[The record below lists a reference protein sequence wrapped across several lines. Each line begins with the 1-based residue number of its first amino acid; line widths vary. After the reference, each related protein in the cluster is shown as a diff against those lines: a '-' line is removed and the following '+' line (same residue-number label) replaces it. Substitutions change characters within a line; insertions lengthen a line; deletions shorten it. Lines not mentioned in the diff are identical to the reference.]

1 MADTPLDQPWQLFPE
16 PELLSD
22 MLVEVVD
29 SENSPGTYRPLAA
42 GAAYPDQ
49 SKYPGFIFLTQKPVS
64 HDRVQRYWTTPAFYN
79 QDITN
84 WEEDYVSDSADHPV
98 FVRRYKTRRDQ
109 YATLARGAGATL
121 SGVWLIKITNPG
133 SGYSQE
139 TPPTVT
145 IAGTGSGATAV
156 ALVNPDGTISWIRL
170 TAEGSGYT
178 ATPNVTIAAPSAGV
192 QATAE
197 ATIQSTSCVL
207 IKQQTNNFPED
218 DPRYALF
225 LIETRVYQT
234 FPGPILEQWN
244 FEPRIEK
251 YVKISKQLILKS
263 TVPADPNAEVVAD
276 NITIEYQDLTA
287 NYSAKITT
295 TVPSNLLWEE
305 GGADFVYEGTVN
317 HRWPDQIE
325 QAPVIWVIN
334 SFNASGDYAT
344 AYGWDIKVIEGYV
357 GPCRAVIAERYTA
370 DPTDAAFIAA
380 LPAPTQI
387 FPQAQTIFYY
397 EYGAYGSNV
406 QNALARI
413 NTFPVPLTLHPGFEI
428 VIERRGSQTGTTTDH
443 TTSLNITTP
452 TGFNSGDSILLV
464 SAPERIGVG
473 KVWVVRMITIYKP

>member
-49 SKYPGFIFLTQKPVS
+49 SKYPGYIFLTQKPVS

-178 ATPNVTIAAPSAGV
+178 ATPTVTIAAPSAGV

-197 ATIQSTSCVL
+197 AAIQSTSCVL

-225 LIETRVYQT
+225 LIETRTYMT
-234 FPGPILEQWN
+234 LPGPVLTTWEWQTRFDKYIK
-244 FEPRIEK
+244 IEK
-251 YVKISKQLILKS
+251 RLVLNSD
-263 TVPADPNAEVVAD
+263 VPADPNTTPVTNVV
-276 NITIEYQDLTA
+276 TEYQNLTA
-287 NYSAKITT
+287 VYSAKIITT
-295 TVPSNLLWEE
+295 IPASIAWEN
-305 GGADFVYEGTVN
+305 GGADFVYWGTTN
-317 HRWPDQIE
+317 YRWPDQVTE
-325 QAPVIWVIN
+325 DPVIIVAAAITGS
-334 SFNASGDYAT
+334 SFAID
-344 AYGWDIKVIEGYV
+344 YGWDIKVEEGYA
-357 GPCRAVIAERYTA
+357 GPCAAKITERYTF

-380 LPAPTQI
+380 LPAPTQV
-387 FPQAQTIFYY
+387 FPEAETIWISTA
-397 EYGAYGSNV
+397 GIIAGS
-406 QNALARI
+406 ARADVLS
-413 NTFPVPLTLHPGFEI
+413 FPIPMTLHPALEI
-428 VIERRGSQTGTTTDH
+428 TTNIVPAGGGTTWKTEVAA
-443 TTSLNITTP
+443 TVP
-452 TGFNSGDSILLV
+452 TGFSTGDSILQV
-464 SAPERIGVG
+464 SEPQRVGIGNLWMVRI
-473 KVWVVRMITIYKP
+473 IEIFHP

>member
-1 MADTPLDQPWQLFPE
+1 M
-16 PELLSD
+16 SD

-64 HDRVQRYWTTPAFYN
+64 HDRVQRHWTTPAFYN

-109 YATLARGAGATL
+109 YATLARGTGATL

-234 FPGPILEQWN
+234 FPGPVLTTWEYQ
-244 FEPRIEK
+244 PQLRTKVRID
-251 YVKISKQLILKS
+251 KQLILKS
-263 TVPADPNAEVVAD
+263 TVPANPNSPAD
-276 NITIEYQDLTA
+276 AAGVTIEYQDLTA
-287 NYSAKITT
+287 VYSTKITT
-295 TVPSNLLWEE
+295 TIPSNIAWEND
-305 GGADFVYEGTVN
+305 GPDFTYEGFIE
-317 HRWPDQIE
+317 HRWPDE
-325 QAPVIWVIN
+325 VRENPVIIVAGA
-334 SFNASGDYAT
+334 ASNT
-344 AYGWDIKVIEGYV
+344 AFAIDYGWDCRLVEGYS
-357 GPCRAVIAERYTA
+357 GPCRAIITERFTF
-370 DPTDAAFIAA
+370 DPSDSDFIAA
-380 LPAPTQI
+380 LPTPTSI
-387 FPQAQTIFYY
+387 FPETKTIYVKTYVTGSITAASVQTF
-397 EYGAYGSNV
+397 
-406 QNALARI
+406 
-413 NTFPVPLTLHPGFEI
+413 TVPLSLHPALTITSDLAPIGPPFFGFTQS
-428 VIERRGSQTGTTTDH
+428 VPATV
-443 TTSLNITTP
+443 P
-452 TGFNSGDSILLV
+452 PGFDGGDSIYLISEPQQIGIGGLWRIRI
-464 SAPERIGVG
+464 AQIFYPLRTIPE
-473 KVWVVRMITIYKP
+473 PP